1 MAEKKTNINV
11 TEENEMDL
19 ITGLL
24 KAAEYK
30 TEVSQTLNIQR
41 NGQKLFKFDIRPLS
55 FDEITDCRKRATTYM
70 PNPGGASL
78 PLIEKSGSNA
88 DYMAW
93 QIYIA
98 TVPES
103 DGTKFWD
110 NPALKEGLNKAGHM
124 VMTQAEIIKEILTAG
139 ELEAVSDKIEELSG
153 SGTNVIDYA
162 KN

>member
-55 FDEITDCRKRATTYM
+55 FDEITDCKESNNLYA
-70 PNPGGASL
+70 
-78 PLIEKSGSNA
+78 KSGWS
-88 DYMAW
+88 
-93 QIYIA
+93 I
-98 TVPES
+98 TS
-103 DGTKFWD
+103 
-110 NPALKEGLNKAGHM
+110 
-124 VMTQAEIIKEILTAG
+124 
-139 ELEAVSDKIEELSG
+139 
-153 SGTNVIDYA
+153 ID
-162 KN
+162 

>member
-55 FDEITDCRKRATTYM
+55 LMKSLIAEREQQLICRIRV
-70 PNPGGASL
+70 
-78 PLIEKSGSNA
+78 EHH
-88 DYMAW
+88 
-93 QIYIA
+93 
-98 TVPES
+98 
-103 DGTKFWD
+103 F
-110 NPALKEGLNKAGHM
+110 H
-124 VMTQAEIIKEILTAG
+124 
-139 ELEAVSDKIEELSG
+139 
-153 SGTNVIDYA
+153 
-162 KN
+162 

>member
-78 PLIEKSGSNA
+78 PLIEKSVSNA

-98 TVPES
+98 TVLES

>member
-78 PLIEKSGSNA
+78 PLIEKSVSNA
-88 DYMAW
+88 D
-93 QIYIA
+93 YIA